1 MTLPFSIW
9 PRLGLRNY
17 KNLKIQGTTK
27 VTRKTSYKEDC
38 ILDLVLSPL
47 YCLVLVIN
55 YITFNT
61 QITFDI
67 LCMLSKIWCVSL
79 KQHMQKKMQVCACFP
94 YISQ

>member
-38 ILDLVLSPL
+38 ILDLVLSPPCYL
-47 YCLVLVIN
+47 LQSRQEYTLEK
-55 YITFNT
+55 
-61 QITFDI
+61 
-67 LCMLSKIWCVSL
+67 S
-79 KQHMQKKMQVCACFP
+79 
-94 YISQ
+94 